1 VTRTPWLGRDTLS
14 LTATGL
20 LANGLG
26 LANRGRLTRYSGA
39 EGLARV
45 QMVFSILYYP
55 RTAGDGGDACHGE
68 ACGRPCQG
76 METRPAA

>member
-1 VTRTPWLGRDTLS
+1 MTRTPWLGRDTLS

-26 LANRGRLTRYSGA
+26 LANRGRLARYSGA

-45 QMVFSILYYP
+45 PMVCSILYYP
-55 RTAGDGGDACHGE
+55 RTAGDGGDGCQGQAHG
-68 ACGRPCQG
+68 GRCQG
-76 METRPAA
+76 MGSRPAA